1 MEVEKNY
8 VDSHGQSEVAF
19 AFCHLLGF
27 QLLPRLKGLHASRSS
42 IGPTGRS
49 GAYPLLHPVLTRPIN
64 WELIDQQ
71 YDQMIKVCHRPAPG
85 DGGNGGDPA
94 ALYPPQSQHPTYRAV
109 AELGKALKTASSAI
123 TSGWKRCAARSTPGL
138 QVIENWNSAN
148 DFIFYGKGGEFASN
162 RREDQEITMLALH
175 LLQMC
180 LVYINTLMIQQVL
193 AAPTWKQRLMP
204 EDLRALTPLLYG
216 HVTPYGLFHLNM
228 DERLPLE
235 PLIVAR

>member
-1 MEVEKNY
+1 
-8 VDSHGQSEVAF
+8 VAF

-27 QLLPRLKGLHASRSS
+27 QLLPRLKGLHAQKLYRPHP
-42 IGPTGRS
+42 GQAD
-49 GAYPLLHPVLTRPIN
+49 AYPLLHPVLTRPIH
-64 WELIDQQ
+64 WELIHQQ
-71 YDQMIKVCHRPAPG
+71 YDQMIKYAT
-85 DGGNGGDPA
+85 
-94 ALYPPQSQHPTYRAV
+94 ALRLGTAETEAILRRFTRQNYQHPTYRAL
-109 AELGKALKTASSAI
+109 AELGKALKTSFLCDYLRLETLRREIHA
-123 TSGWKRCAARSTPGL
+123 GL

-175 LLQMC
+175 LLQIC

-193 AAPTWKQRLMP
+193 AAPTWEQRLLP
-204 EDLRALTPLLYG
+204 EDQRALTPLLYG